1 MMEQIKKQQ
10 WSALIEIEPMLGELQ
25 QRARNV
31 KDEDGNHFCANAVWY
46 SEFKPTLVNLA
57 GFEAKDRRLRS
68 MRAYDL
74 AYGTVY
80 NELPACR
87 NCACF

>member
-1 MMEQIKKQQ
+1 MEQIRDQQ
-10 WSALIEIEPMLGELQ
+10 WDAIIQMEPLLGELQ
-25 QRARNV
+25 QRAHNV
-31 KDEDGNHFCANAVWY
+31 EDKGGDHFCANTIWY
-46 SEFKPTLVNLA
+46 SEFKPTLTSLA

-68 MRAYDL
+68 MPIYDL
-74 AYGTVY
+74 AYSKVY